1 VNPVGGG
8 ALRGRG
14 GRAGRG
20 WDRRGRWGRRPPA
33 RGVRA
38 AGAGVAACLAALGL
52 LVGCAQWGARDAPG
66 EEKPGF
72 VPPPAE
78 PRAARPERVVLVSV
92 SGLVAADYLDR
103 GDAMP
108 TLAALAADGVAV
120 EGLEPVAPASPSPAH
135 ATLVTGRRPADH
147 GVVAERLLGEHG
159 VRRAGYEHAS
169 RLQGPTLWS
178 ALGAQGRAVA
188 ALDWP
193 TTVGAEIPLLLPR
206 VRPGPADRGW
216 IFALGDR
223 STPWLFGRVRALGG
237 GSEQAAQPGPA
248 RDAVLAALACEV
260 MASPAAPALLLL
272 HLGQLGVARERHGPE
287 ADEVGRARRGVDAL
301 LGRLLG
307 CLEETERLQ
316 GTALAV
322 AGDAAV
328 RSVHTHVS
336 ANAALAGA
344 GLLQP
349 ASGLRLRSWR
359 ALARSNG
366 GSAFVY
372 ARSEADAVQARRVL
386 EAEAERTG
394 FFRVVS
400 AAEMLA
406 LGADPEAWFGLEAA
420 PGFAFADAPRPGGPI
435 PAARRGARG
444 YLPPRSP
451 EGAWADDAPAPGL
464 VLWGRG
470 VRVGV
475 RAAWMRQIDVAPTL
489 ARLLD
494 VSLDEAEGQAWTGLL
509 ALPGS
514 G

>member
-1 VNPVGGG
+1 VREARPGGG
-8 ALRGRG
+8 GGRLDPRGRG
-14 GRAGRG
+14 LASLG
-20 WDRRGRWGRRPPA
+20 PA
-33 RGVRA
+33 VLRLAVL
-38 AGAGVAACLAALGL
+38 AGAAACLVSAGS
-52 LVGCAQWGARDAPG
+52 LVACAQRGAGEAPR
-66 EEKPGF
+66 EVRPGF
-72 VPPPAE
+72 VPPPPE

-92 SGLVAADYLDR
+92 SGLVAADYLDPTA
-103 GDAMP
+103 GMP

-120 EGLEPVAPASPSPAH
+120 ERLEPVAPASPSPAH

-169 RLQGPTLWS
+169 RLKGPSLWS
-178 ALGAQGRAVA
+178 ALGEEGRGVA

-193 TTVGAEIPLLLPR
+193 TTVGAEIPLLIPR
-206 VRPGPADRGW
+206 VRPGPADRSW
-216 IFALGDR
+216 VFALGET
-223 STPWLFGRVRALGG
+223 STPWLFGRLRALGG
-237 GSEQAAQPGPA
+237 GAEEAAQPGPA

-260 MASPAAPALLLL
+260 MVSPAAPELLLL
-272 HLGQLGVARERHGPE
+272 HLGQVGAARERHGPD
-287 ADEVGRARRGVDAL
+287 ADEARTARRGVDAL
-301 LGRLLG
+301 LARLLACLEGAGRL
-307 CLEETERLQ
+307 E

-328 RSVHTHVS
+328 RAVHTRVS
-336 ANAALAGA
+336 VNAQLAGA
-344 GLLQP
+344 GLLRP

-400 AAEMLA
+400 ASEMLA

-420 PGFAFADAPRPGGPI
+420 PGFVFADAPRPGDAV
-435 PAARRGARG
+435 PAASRGARG
-444 YLPPRSP
+444 YLSPRSSD
-451 EGAWADDAPAPGL
+451 GARGGGTPSPGL

-470 VRVGV
+470 VRAGV
-475 RAAWMRQIDVAPTL
+475 KAAWMRQIDVAPTL

-509 ALPGS
+509 ALPDPG
-514 G
+514 